1 MQQAAARRTAA
12 LATRAALALAMAA
25 ATLGVVGATG
35 AGTAQAAPRTPSAP
49 AAALAAPLPLAA
61 EEVTSPAATSLGS
74 GRTDVFWR
82 LPNGHLA
89 YRYRLAGGSWSRRLD
104 LGGSL
109 ASQPTVVST
118 GAGRV
123 HVFARGTD
131 DTLVHRSASN
141 GTWTAW
147 ESLGGVLTS
156 APAVTSWGSGRLDVV
171 ARGTTNALQHRSFT
185 SATGWSA
192 WLTIGGAFTSSPTI
206 AATAVGRFH
215 VFARGRDDG
224 IRHRSFDQATGWTPW
239 EDLGGTSSAQP
250 AAASGGPGLIDVA
263 VRLPDQALAVSRFD
277 GATATWTPFASLGGR
292 LSSGPGAAA
301 TGTGS
306 AIRLVAQAPDG
317 LLREIVR
324 TTPAGAWGAY
334 TRIDPLQ
341 PFQGLGTWVDV
352 FDYATLDP
360 ATAVA
365 DMRSRGVRTLYLST
379 ARFNG
384 TTDFFDAVEAGQWLD
399 AAHANGLKVVGWY
412 LPAYGNMARDVDR
425 TVAIS
430 TFVSPGGQRFDA
442 VGVDI
447 ERLDEVTLAQF
458 NSLLVTHLAQV
469 RARTDAMI
477 AAIPP
482 SPFGTQPGN
491 RWAGF
496 PWSGMA
502 AQSDVVVPMILWSFR
517 SNANGTP
524 FTAAQ
529 VHDYVLDQTRQA
541 RTLTGN
547 RPVSVEGGVDDP
559 GTEATPVTADRVT
572 AFVAA
577 VGEGGAIGGSHY
589 DYATTATGLWPALA
603 GLNGL

>member
-1 MQQAAARRTAA
+1 MTMAGGRRGPRLT
-12 LATRAALALAMAA
+12 TFVTGAALALATVGVSTGAVAA
-25 ATLGVVGATG
+25 ASPEG
-35 AGTAQAAPRTPSAP
+35 P
-49 AAALAAPLPLAA
+49 AALAAPLPLSID
-61 EEVTSPAATSLGS
+61 EVTSPAATSLAP
-74 GRTDVFWR
+74 GRTDLFFR
-82 LPNGHLA
+82 LANGHLA

-104 LGGSL
+104 LGGSI
-109 ASQPTVVST
+109 ASQPTVVAT

-131 DTLVHRSASN
+131 DRLAHRSAVN
-141 GTWTAW
+141 GSWSAW
-147 ESLGGVLTS
+147 ESLDGALTS

-171 ARGTTNALQHRSFT
+171 ARGPANALQHRSFT
-185 SATGWSA
+185 SAGGWSA
-192 WLTIGGAFTSSPTI
+192 WRAIGGAFTSSPAV

-215 VFARGRDDG
+215 VFARGRDQG
-224 IRHRSFDQATGWTPW
+224 IRHRSFDQVTGWTPW
-239 EDLGGTSSAQP
+239 EDLGGHSAAQP
-250 AAASGGPGLIDVA
+250 AAVSAGPGLLDVM
-263 VRLPDQALAVSRFD
+263 VRASDPSGSRGLPLVVSRFD
-277 GATATWTPFASLGGR
+277 GATATWTPWTSLGGALR
-292 LSSGPGAAA
+292 SGPAAMR
-301 TGTGS
+301 TGTGT
-306 AIRLVAQAPDG
+306 AVRLLAMAPDG
-317 LLREIVR
+317 LYREIVR
-324 TTPAGAWGAY
+324 PTPTGAWGAY
-334 TRIDPLQ
+334 TRIDPLL

-360 ATAVA
+360 ATAVPA
-365 DMRSRGVRTLYLST
+365 MRDRGVRTLYLST

-384 TTDFFDAVEAGQWLD
+384 TTDLFDAVEAGQWLD

-412 LPAYGNMARDVDR
+412 LPAYGNMARDVNR

-458 NSLLVTHLAQV
+458 NTLLVTHLAQV

-496 PWSGMA
+496 PWAGMA

-517 SNANGTP
+517 SNADGTP

-529 VHDYVLDQTRQA
+529 VRDYVFTQA
-541 RTLTGN
+541 QAVRSLTGD
-547 RPVSVEGGVDDP
+547 RPMSVEGGVDDP
-559 GTEATPVTADRVT
+559 GTEATPVTPDRVQ
-572 AFVAA
+572 AFVSA
-577 VGEGGAIGGSHY
+577 VINAGAIGRSHY
-589 DYATTATGLWPALA
+589 DYATTAAALWPILD
-603 GLNGL
+603 GPG